1 MDNVVAHCLDQI
13 GRIKRDV
20 EALNTDREDA
30 LRFYRGDSDIVQTV
44 EGRSTVTT
52 SDLMDTVEWLKPAL
66 LEIFAGKNDCISLQ
80 PTDEMDA
87 PAVKKLQ
94 LLIDYQLRV
103 RNKWYLIMHDWISDA
118 LLMKIGVVKYQWVT
132 STQKIRKQYLG
143 LSQEEYEAKAAE
155 ENAEVVGLI
164 KHTEQPEVR
173 DSVSLEVQQPEV
185 STYDMTV
192 DYIIYDEYPEIDVVP
207 PEDFGMPTMIRE
219 LDDAKFVYHRV
230 SMPKW
235 KFVERYGSDK
245 LDEVKTGESTN
256 PVDRVVNEQRF
267 LDLGGKVFYYDQEK
281 DEYIVYECYFRDDD
295 GTPKVVHLC
304 GMTVLE
310 ESENPY
316 GRPPFVVWTPIK
328 VSHRMMGLSFYDLLK
343 NIQKLRTELLRQ
355 VIDNCYQTNYR
366 RVAADVSRVNLDD
379 LLNNNTTNAV
389 IRVTGDPRA
398 AIFPEQ
404 KAPLPAEVFGL
415 LETLLSERD
424 YHSGVPRSY
433 QGVLPATQHR
443 TFRGQSQQVELASQR
458 IQHLARIIAEMAI
471 APLVNEIVNLNI
483 MFLTK
488 KRSIR
493 YLNEW
498 VEITPDNIVG
508 KYDVA
513 VNVGLGTR
521 NKDNIVIQMQQLL
534 GIFAQ
539 IFRLGVPV
547 VNAQNV
553 YNVLKEMLDAMG
565 YKNASDFVSDPNFVG
580 ALKALLSAILPM
592 SAQMPQ
598 LMPVVAQVAQLAGIS
613 PQELMRAP
621 GVPSPEQM
629 PGGAYEAPELP
640 AQPAQGVNPVLQ
652 STGRGFMP

>member
-1 MDNVVAHCLDQI
+1 MENVAGYCLDQI

-20 EALNTDREDA
+20 EALNVDREDS
-30 LRFYRGDSDIVQTV
+30 LRFYRGDSDIVQSV
-44 EGRSTVTT
+44 EGRSSVTT

-66 LEIFAGKNDCISLQ
+66 LEIFAGKDDCISLQ
-80 PTDEMDA
+80 PTDEKDA
-87 PAVKKLQ
+87 PAVKRLQ

-103 RNKWYLIMHDWISDA
+103 RNKWYMVMHDWITDA
-118 LLMKIGVVKYQWVT
+118 LLMKVGAVKYQWVT
-132 STQKIRKQYLG
+132 NTRRVRKKYEG
-143 LSQEEYEAKAAE
+143 LSQEEYEAKIAE
-155 ENAEVVGLI
+155 ENVELVEVI
-164 KHTEQPEVR
+164 KKVQEPEVR
-173 DSVSLEVQQPEV
+173 DPSSLQVVSPEV
-185 STYDMTV
+185 ALYDLTV
-192 DYIIYDEYPEIDVVP
+192 DYVIYDEYPSIDVIP

-219 LDDAKFVYHRV
+219 LDDAKFVYHRIA
-230 SMPKW
+230 MPKW
-235 KFVERYGSDK
+235 KFVERYGEDK
-245 LDEVKTGESTN
+245 LDGVKTGESAN

-267 LDLGGKVFYYDQEK
+267 VDLGGKVFYYDQEK
-281 DEYIVYECYFRDDD
+281 DEYIVYECYFRDED

-304 GMTVLE
+304 GMNVLE

-328 VSHRMMGLSFYDLLK
+328 MSHRLMGLSFYDILK

-366 RVAADVSRVNLDD
+366 RVAADISRVNLDD

-398 AIFPEQ
+398 AIFPEL
-404 KAPLPAEVFGL
+404 KAPLPPEVFGL
-415 LETLLSERD
+415 METLLTERD

-471 APLVNEIVNLNI
+471 GPLVNEIVNLNI

-488 KRSIR
+488 KVSIR

-508 KYDVA
+508 KYDVS

-553 YNVLKEMLDAMG
+553 YNVLKEMLEAMG
-565 YKNASDFVSDPNFVG
+565 YKNTSDFVSDPKFAD

-592 SAQMPQ
+592 LTQMPQ
-598 LMPVVAQVAQLAGIS
+598 LMPVVAQVAQLAGIN
-613 PQELMRAP
+613 PQELMPAP
-621 GVPSPEQM
+621 GVPTPEQL